1 VPPLLTARVDADDV
15 DPRCRRGRQRTE
27 KWPNLR
33 RPVVNCP
40 SVTEPPLSALVAM
53 VPPVVITRRLTGEIV
68 PHGRF
73 GMMGA

>member
-1 VPPLLTARVDADDV
+1 MSTRGADAADSA
-15 DPRCRRGRQRTE
+15 PRNGRIFGRR
-27 KWPNLR
+27 
-33 RPVVNCP
+33 VVNCP